1 MVFIREI
8 SHTLTN
14 RHTYERRQIRGIV
27 QRLCANHEQSDKEVK
42 KFKKSIVKKFFLSPL
57 IESVLSILFNY
68 SIKKRRSNWQFHF
81 ENIAN

>member
-42 KFKKSIVKKFFLSPL
+42 KVYKNQLSK
-57 IESVLSILFNY
+57 IFSY
-68 SIKKRRSNWQFHF
+68 HH
-81 ENIAN
+81 